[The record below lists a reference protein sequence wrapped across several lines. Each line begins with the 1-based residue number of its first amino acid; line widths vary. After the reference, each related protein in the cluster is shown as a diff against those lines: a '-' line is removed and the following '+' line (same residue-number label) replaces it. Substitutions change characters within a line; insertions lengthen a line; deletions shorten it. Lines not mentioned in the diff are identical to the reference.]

1 MAEENKLSP
10 DELENIKR
18 ALKSSYKERFE
29 KATRLYKINKTM
41 EKANIKHRSFKAKQ
55 HQVDIFDEAILNFWK
70 ALQEFNVNYIL
81 IGGYALNLHG
91 FHRFTGD
98 LDIWIEDTPEN
109 RLKLRAVF
117 NALEMGDY
125 PQFETMQFVPGWSEF
140 YLNNGFQL
148 DILTEMKGLEE
159 YSFDECLQMAS
170 IADIDGVNVPF
181 LHINQLIQNK
191 KSVNR
196 LKDQLDVTA
205 LEAIKKLRED
215 I

>member
-1 MAEENKLSP
+1 M
-10 DELENIKR
+10 
-18 ALKSSYKERFE
+18 
-29 KATRLYKINKTM
+29 
-41 EKANIKHRSFKAKQ
+41 
-55 HQVDIFDEAILNFWK
+55 DIFDEAILNFWK
-70 ALQEFNVNYIL
+70 ALQEFKVNYIL

-98 LDIWIEDTPEN
+98 LDIWLEDTSEN
-109 RLKLRAVF
+109 RRKLRAVF

-215 I
+215 T